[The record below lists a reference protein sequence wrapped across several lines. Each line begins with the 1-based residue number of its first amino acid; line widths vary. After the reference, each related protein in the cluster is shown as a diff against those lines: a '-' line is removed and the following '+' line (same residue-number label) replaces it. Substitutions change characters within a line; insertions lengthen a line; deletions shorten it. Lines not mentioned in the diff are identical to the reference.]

1 MLKFAELGSV
11 RMQMRGR
18 TIPTECLLRLRLRY
32 ILMLITRQVLLLIQ
46 LASLPSKKYMSFT
59 TCTLWET
66 DFGVRYAKS
75 QTQCPWDKVH
85 ACAGKP
91 LQSNSRSKR
100 CGCTAMMWL
109 LRSDDNGSYGC
120 EHRIASLWVMILK
133 RVAATSTPC
142 WR

>member
-18 TIPTECLLRLRLRY
+18 TIPAECLLRLRLRY
-32 ILMLITRQVLLLIQ
+32 ILMLITRQ
-46 LASLPSKKYMSFT
+46 
-59 TCTLWET
+59 
-66 DFGVRYAKS
+66 S